1 MNNTL
6 KTKIEFEFEFEFGF
20 GMYRLH
26 SIGLIHR
33 DLKIDNIM
41 LNSIFEAK
49 IIDFD
54 LYHVESEYREDC
66 LTEGIGTLECM
77 SSEMLNNENYD
88 NKTDVYS
95 YGIVLFTLFTGRLP
109 K

>member
-54 LYHVESEYREDC
+54 LYHVESEYREDY